1 METTH
6 MTFDAILS
14 RFTAAVEAGDGTA
27 LGALF
32 TQDGIYH
39 DTFYGEFHGPSAI
52 KDMLENHFWRDAK
65 AFRWDMDEPL
75 ANADIGYA
83 NWRFSYASK
92 LEGVKGKRIV
102 FEGMSRFRLKGDLID
117 RYDEIFDIGIAL
129 SQTDFASERMARI
142 IGKAAERLRSRA
154 LNSRH
159 LVD

>member
-1 METTH
+1 

-32 TQDGIYH
+32 TQDGTYH

-52 KDMLENHFWRDAK
+52 RDMLENYFWRDAE
-65 AFRWDMDEPL
+65 AFRWDMNEPL
-75 ANADIGYA
+75 ANDDIAYA
-83 NWRFSYASK
+83 NWRFSYSSK

-102 FEGMSRFRLKGDLID
+102 FEGMSRFRLKGGLIN

-129 SQTDFASERMARI
+129 SQTDFTSKRMAKI
-142 IGKAAERLRSRA
+142 IAKAAERLRSNA
-154 LNSRH
+154 SNSRH
-159 LVD
+159 LID